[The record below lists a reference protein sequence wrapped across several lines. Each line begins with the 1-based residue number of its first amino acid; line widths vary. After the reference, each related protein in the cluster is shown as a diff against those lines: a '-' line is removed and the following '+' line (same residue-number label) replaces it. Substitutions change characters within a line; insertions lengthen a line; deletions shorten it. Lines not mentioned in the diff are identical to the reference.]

1 MKRFI
6 LVATALGALVA
17 ASAAVAHLRWG
28 DAAQVS
34 ATLSATTAA
43 HVQTRTLTCEG
54 QTIEI
59 TTGRYAG
66 TATSSTGDLNG
77 PVELHVRSVYN
88 LTRKLGWIDGRLKIR
103 GADDRTSAGFSAVNV
118 DGKLDGWL
126 RGSAGH
132 RDGVLFGSLAG
143 AFSKTGGLTD
153 GTIGSGT
160 GTNAAVIAKRTD
172 CREQKP
178 AQPSVRLVV
187 RGEVDS
193 VGPTSITVKPRDG
206 SANQTCAV
214 KDTDDLRRVEKGDRV
229 EMTCVQ
235 IAGVWTLERLRR

>member
-6 LVATALGALVA
+6 LVAAAAAALVA
-17 ASAAVAHLRWG
+17 ASAAVATLRWG
-28 DAAQVS
+28 DAVQVS

-43 HVQTRTLTCEG
+43 NVQTRTLTCAG

-59 TTGRYAG
+59 TTGRYTG

-77 PVELHVRSVYN
+77 PVELHVKSVYN
-88 LTRKLGWIDGRLKIR
+88 VTRKLGWIDGRLKIR
-103 GADDRTSAGFSAVNV
+103 GADDRTHAGFSAVNV

-126 RGSAGH
+126 RGTAGH
-132 RDGVLFGSLAG
+132 RDGILFGSLAG
-143 AFSKTGGLTD
+143 SFSKTGGLTD
-153 GTIGSGT
+153 GTIGT
-160 GTNAAVIAKRTD
+160 GTTANAAVIAKRTD
-172 CREQKP
+172 CRDEKP
-178 AQPSVRLVV
+178 ARPSVRLVV
-187 RGEVDS
+187 RGEVDAVS
-193 VGPTSITVKPRDG
+193 PTSITVKPRDG

-235 IAGVWTLERLRR
+235 VAGVWTLERLRR

>member
-6 LVATALGALVA
+6 LVAAAAAALVA
-17 ASAAVAHLRWG
+17 ASAAVATLRWG
-28 DAAQVS
+28 DAVQVS

-43 HVQTRTLTCEG
+43 NVQTRTLTCAG

-59 TTGRYAG
+59 TTGRYTG

-77 PVELHVRSVYN
+77 PVELHVKSVYN
-88 LTRKLGWIDGRLKIR
+88 VTRKLGWIDGRLKIR
-103 GADDRTSAGFSAVNV
+103 GADDRTHAGFSAVNV

-132 RDGVLFGSLAG
+132 RDGILFGSLAG
-143 AFSKTGGLTD
+143 SFSKTGGLTD

-160 GTNAAVIAKRTD
+160 GANAALIAKPTD
-172 CREQKP
+172 CRDEKP
-178 AQPSVRLVV
+178 VRPSVRLVV
-187 RGEVDS
+187 RGEVDAVS
-193 VGPTSITVKPRDG
+193 STSITVKPRDG

-235 IAGVWTLERLRR
+235 VAGVWTLERLRR